1 MKTQN
6 LKILIYLL
14 LFFGSKSS
22 NSQSLI
28 ISGKFLDQ
36 ELMRTSAN
44 YTLVCDKIILVTG
57 RDEELAAEL
66 QLNKNYKLIVGSNF
80 KNTQTIFFSTAT
92 FIANTFNFDFELI
105 INTDENEKSS
115 TTAKQ
120 LFVSFNPKKQVF
132 DYNRIMITKN

>member
-14 LFFGSKSS
+14 LFFGSKLST
-22 NSQSLI
+22 SQSLL

-36 ELMRTSAN
+36 ELMSISAN
-44 YTLVCDKIILVTG
+44 YTLVCDKIIIVTG
-57 RDEELAAEL
+57 RDEEINTEL

-105 INTDENEKSS
+105 IKTNENEKSN

-120 LFVSFNPKKQVF
+120 LFVSFNPKKQEF
-132 DYNRIMITKN
+132 DYNRIMVTKN